1 MDRNRVKC
9 KIITVRKLMEKYSLI
24 NCPEKNSIQVTK
36 NDTVTSVRKFK
47 EGLIVICERKTIV
60 QTVCIRR
67 NYDAELVLGEQ
78 PIYIFFPLFLLA
90 VYRESSV
97 HMPQVKME
105 LMG

>member
-1 MDRNRVKC
+1 MQNNYSEETYEKIFPYKFSC
-9 KIITVRKLMEKYSLI
+9 KKKK
-24 NCPEKNSIQVTK
+24 KNSIQVTK
-36 NDTVTSVRKFK
+36 NDTVTSVRKLK